1 MESHG
6 REFDLA
12 LFPSP
17 PPHIR
22 LMNNLPSVELLE
34 QMHAFPC
41 QFTFK
46 IIGKTEDGFVARALA
61 IVREQLAVEVDP
73 PFRVRHTAGGR
84 HVSLTVE
91 PEVQNAWEV
100 LGVYQAVQSLPGLVC
115 QF

>member
-1 MESHG
+1 
-6 REFDLA
+6 
-12 LFPSP
+12 
-17 PPHIR
+17 
-22 LMNNLPSVELLE
+22 MNNLPSVELLE

-61 IVREQLAVEVDP
+61 TVREQLEVEVDP

-84 HVSLTVE
+84 HVSLTIE

>member
-1 MESHG
+1 
-6 REFDLA
+6 
-12 LFPSP
+12 
-17 PPHIR
+17 
-22 LMNNLPSVELLE
+22 MNNLPSVELLE

-61 IVREQLAVEVDP
+61 TVREQLEFEVDP

-84 HVSLTVE
+84 HVSLTIE

-100 LGVYQAVQSLPGLVC
+100 LGVYQAVRNLPGLVC